1 MILYDNNLINK
12 FINNSF
18 VLYLKVD
25 TLIYNTL

>member
-25 TLIYNTL
+25 TLIYNIL